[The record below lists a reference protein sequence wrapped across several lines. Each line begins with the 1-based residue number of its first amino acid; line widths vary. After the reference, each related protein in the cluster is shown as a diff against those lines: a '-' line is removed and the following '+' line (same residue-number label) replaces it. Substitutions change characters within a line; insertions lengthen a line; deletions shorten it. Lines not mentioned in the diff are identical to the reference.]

1 MNPALTP
8 TLSQREREQNQ
19 RSHEHAAGATSASRK
34 SASRSNFFSRSRLR
48 ERAGGEMGVSSR
60 MRRAY
65 RAIRACKPECALQVR
80 VLASALSASA
90 FLAPLPSTAQTA
102 YPNKPIRMV
111 VPLAAGSAV
120 DVAARIVA
128 QKMSASMGQSV
139 IVENLPGAAGL
150 TGADRVAKA
159 AADGY
164 TIGGFNDSIMT
175 MVPALHAK
183 MPWDIVRDFTPVS
196 LVATIEWG
204 LVANPAAT
212 YQDAAGLIGAAKAA
226 PGRIDYG
233 SGGIGSPQHIAMALL
248 ASDAGVTLNHIP
260 YKGAT
265 QAGIGVAGGEVA
277 VAMQGLATVNS
288 LIKANKVKL
297 LGVATAQRMAQFPD
311 VPTLSESGLRGFTF
325 NSWFAV
331 LAPAGTPADIVARL
345 NAEIVKALTDAN
357 VREQLNAQGLTPR
370 GSSAEELG
378 SATKAQLAKYAAL
391 IKSAGIKAE

>member
-1 MNPALTP
+1 MNPPCTWNSVIPAKAGIHRLARGKWIPACAGMTARRAGLA
-8 TLSQREREQNQ
+8 TLLATACLLSF
-19 RSHEHAAGATSASRK
+19 AAGA
-34 SASRSNFFSRSRLR
+34 
-48 ERAGGEMGVSSR
+48 
-60 MRRAY
+60 
-65 RAIRACKPECALQVR
+65 
-80 VLASALSASA
+80 
-90 FLAPLPSTAQTA
+90 QTP
-102 YPNKPIRMV
+102 YPNKPIRMI

-128 QKMSASMGQSV
+128 QKMSVSLGQAIV
-139 IVENLPGAAGL
+139 IENLPGAAGL
-150 TGADRVAKA
+150 SGADRVAKA

-183 MPWDIVRDFTPVS
+183 MPWDIVRDFAPVS

-204 LVANPAAT
+204 LVANPSLA
-212 YQDAAGLIGAAKAA
+212 YHDVAGLIAAAKAA
-226 PGRIDYG
+226 PGKTDYG

-248 ASDAGVTLNHIP
+248 ASEAGVTLNHIP

-265 QAGIGVAGGEVA
+265 QAGIGVAGGEVM

-288 LIKANKVKL
+288 LLKANKLKL
-297 LGVATAQRMAQFPD
+297 LGVATPKRMAQFPD
-311 VPTLSESGLRGFTF
+311 VPTLAESGLPGFAF

-345 NAEIVKALTDAN
+345 NSEIVKALADPA
-357 VREQLNAQGLTPR
+357 VREQLHTQGLTPR

-391 IKSAGIKAE
+391 IKAAGIKAE